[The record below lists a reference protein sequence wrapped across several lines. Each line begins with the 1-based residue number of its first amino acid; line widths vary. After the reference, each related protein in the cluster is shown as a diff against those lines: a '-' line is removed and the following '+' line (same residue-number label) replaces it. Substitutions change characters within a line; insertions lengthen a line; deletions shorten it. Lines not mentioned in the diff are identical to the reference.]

1 MSYEEREQELNIL
14 IENVKNLLESNDYII
29 ENEIFTK
36 ISNLLTFDFEVNNIF
51 FSISYNHKK
60 NEDFYVFLSY
70 QDFPK
75 ICSNSPKN
83 IVNKIIE
90 ILNDKKIINFND
102 WNMNYL

>member
-1 MSYEEREQELNIL
+1 MSYEEREQKLNIL
-14 IENVKNLLESNDYII
+14 IENVKDLLESNDYII
-29 ENEIFTK
+29 KNEIFTK

-51 FSISYNHKK
+51 FSITYYHKK
-60 NEDFYVFLSY
+60 EENFCVFLNY
-70 QDFPK
+70 QDYPR

-90 ILNDKKIINFND
+90 ILNDKKKINFDD